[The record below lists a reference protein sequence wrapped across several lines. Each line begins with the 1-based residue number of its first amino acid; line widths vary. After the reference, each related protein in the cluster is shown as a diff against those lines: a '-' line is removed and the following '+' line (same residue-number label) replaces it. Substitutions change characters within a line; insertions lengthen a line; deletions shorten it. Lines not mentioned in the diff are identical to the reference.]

1 MKPFPLPAEL
11 DLRTIEYRDWRAVP
25 AQTKP
30 RWKTPVKMWKVEG
43 PVPSLGIWMFKVNP
57 LYNHYV
63 IRLKEGRKWAGHV
76 GVTGLRHK
84 GEQVFVVGN
93 SWLPP
98 HLRRTGLGSLMYIAA
113 RQAVEAYEFKSIKM
127 ISTSEHLSGTGTS
140 PMAQKVWN
148 RLRGE
153 GRLNRRGQR
162 AHHNRIVDDYTGEP
176 LPPRTGKG
184 RPRKF
189 WMNRPST
196 HANPSDTKRAQALWN
211 AFTRAQEVVLKEHM
225 LTPRAASELSAQ
237 ALSEHNKLRSQM
249 RVCDGT
255 MRLADNV
262 APGAL
267 YTPKSV
273 VCDGEIRTLNS
284 YYQVEA
290 QRTAA
295 KIRRAV
301 ARELGREPTKD
312 EVKEAMDLYKK
323 WRKDRPGVSR
333 KEARLVR
340 TRLLG

>member
-11 DLRTIEYRDWRAVP
+11 DLHTIEYRDWRAVP

-43 PVPSLGIWMFKVNP
+43 PVPSLGIWMFKVNS

-76 GVTGLRHK
+76 SVTELRHK

-153 GRLNRRGQR
+153 GRLNRATR
-162 AHHNRIVDDYTGEP
+162 NDDWTGEP
-176 LPPRTGKG
+176 LPPPAKRTG
-184 RPRKF
+184 RPRAF
-189 WMNRPST
+189 WHNRLDKKQ
-196 HANPSDTKRAQALWN
+196 PSDTKRAMSLWN
-211 AFTRAQEVVLKEHM
+211 AFTRQDDLVNSTHVFSPWKARNRV
-225 LTPRAASELSAQ
+225 SAVFDHFN
-237 ALSEHNKLRSQM
+237 ATRS
-249 RVCDGT
+249 RTLVCDGT
-255 MRLADNV
+255 LRLADGV
-262 APGAL
+262 APNAL
-267 YTPKSV
+267 YDSSAV
-273 VCDGEIRTLNS
+273 VCDGEVKPYTK
-284 YYQVEA
+284 YQAEQTKKA
-290 QRTAA
+290 KETAKA
-295 KIRRAV
+295 ALRVR
-301 ARELGREPTKD
+301 LGREPTKN
-312 EVKEAMDLYKK
+312 EIKQF
-323 WRKDRPGVSR
+323 RKTGTV
-333 KEARLVR
+333 
-340 TRLLG
+340 